1 MGFAMQYNN
10 IVQAQYLPCTP
21 PSSDLQRPSSLDLPS
36 HSSST
41 PWMKLV
47 GCEKALMWSC
57 EPSTAA
63 EFLFLKVELKFMYLR
78 QNMVKIIFLINF
90 LSFRKK
96 MENLTW

>member
-1 MGFAMQYNN
+1 MQYNN
-10 IVQAQYLPCTP
+10 IVQAQYLPCMLL
-21 PSSDLQRPSSLDLPS
+21 SSDLQRPSSLDLPS